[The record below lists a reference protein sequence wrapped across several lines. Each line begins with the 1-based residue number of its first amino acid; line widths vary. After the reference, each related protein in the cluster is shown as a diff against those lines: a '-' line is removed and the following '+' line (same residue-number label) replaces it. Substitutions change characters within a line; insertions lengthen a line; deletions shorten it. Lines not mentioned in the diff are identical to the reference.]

1 MEGEQR
7 RLPGRQAG
15 SALPTPL
22 TRLFI
27 PSYAATMRNMS
38 VLELLF
44 ALLLVCLLAGVG
56 VVAVLVWSIVRRTE
70 GNARDVAELKARVQA
85 GGQAHET
92 SAAEVRERLAN
103 TQSAMEGLRA
113 ALSARQPIEEEARAS
128 LKRLEHVIAGSSSR
142 GAAGE
147 NILEEALRHL
157 PPEMLQRNV
166 WVGGKVVELALRLPG
181 GKLLPMDS
189 KWVSSVALEQLADPG
204 LDATRRA
211 QLTAQVEREVER
223 RVREVSQYID
233 PGTTSPFALAVIPDA
248 AYDVCRSAIV
258 SAHKRHVMVVGYAM
272 ALPYLLTLYQLHL
285 QFART
290 VDMEKLQ
297 SALIDIERQ
306 VDVLEGILE
315 NKVQRSLTVLQNAY
329 TEGKQASAKI
339 RASTQS
345 AQISSPS
352 NGEMAPG
359 DGAAAGDKVF
369 SSPSHGEVAR
379 SAGGAAGDNVFSSPS
394 HGEVTRSAGGAAGDN
409 VSTGSPDAVPEL
421 STDTLRLALIDSVQ

>member
-1 MEGEQR
+1 
-7 RLPGRQAG
+7 
-15 SALPTPL
+15 
-22 TRLFI
+22 
-27 PSYAATMRNMS
+27 MRNMS

-44 ALLLVCLLAGVG
+44 ALLLVCLVAGVG
-56 VVAVLVWSIVRRTE
+56 LIGALVWNLVRRAE
-70 GNARDVAELKARVQA
+70 DQVREVAELRTRLQA
-85 GGQAHET
+85 GGQTQE
-92 SAAEVRERLAN
+92 SQAAELRERLSH
-103 TQSAMEGLRA
+103 TQTVVEGLRS

-128 LKRLEHVIAGSSSR
+128 LKKLESVIAGSSSR

-189 KWVSSVALEQLADPG
+189 KWVASVALEQLADTG
-204 LDATRRA
+204 LDANRRA
-211 QLTAQVEREVER
+211 QLTATVEREVER

-233 PGTTSPFALAVIPDA
+233 PTTTSPFALAVIPDA
-248 AYDVCRSAIV
+248 AYDVCRGAIV
-258 SAHKRHVMVVGYAM
+258 NAHKRHVMVVGYAM
-272 ALPYLLTLYQLHL
+272 ALPYLLTLYQLHM

-329 TEGKQASAKI
+329 SEGKQASAKV
-339 RASTQS
+339 RASIQS
-345 AQISSPS
+345 VQITE
-352 NGEMAPG
+352 GEP
-359 DGAAAGDKVF
+359 V
-369 SSPSHGEVAR
+369 E
-379 SAGGAAGDNVFSSPS
+379 
-394 HGEVTRSAGGAAGDN
+394 
-409 VSTGSPDAVPEL
+409 EL
-421 STDTLRLALIDSVQ
+421 STASTATGEIARGASSQELSTETLHLALLDSVQ

>member
-1 MEGEQR
+1 MG
-7 RLPGRQAG
+7 LI
-15 SALPTPL
+15 SAIKVML
-22 TRLFI
+22 TVLSI
-27 PSYAATMRNMS
+27 PSYGATMRNMS

-44 ALLLVCLLAGVG
+44 ALLLVCLLAAIGGVG
-56 VVAVLVWSIVRRTE
+56 FLAWNLVRRAE
-70 GNARDVAELKARVQA
+70 GQASDVADLKARIQS
-85 GGQAHET
+85 GGQTQE
-92 SAAEVRERLAN
+92 SQAAELRERLSH
-103 TQSAMEGLRA
+103 TQVVVEGLRS
-113 ALSARQPIEEEARAS
+113 ALAARQPIEEEARAS
-128 LKRLEHVIAGSSSR
+128 LKRLENVIAGSSSR

-147 NILEEALRHL
+147 RILEEALRHL

-189 KWVSSVALEQLADPG
+189 KWVSSPALEQLAEPG
-204 LDATRRA
+204 LDANRRA
-211 QLTAQVEREVER
+211 QLTGQVEREVER

-233 PGTTSPFALAVIPDA
+233 PTITSPFALAVIPDA

-258 SAHKRHVMVVGYAM
+258 NAHSRHVMVVGYAM

-315 NKVQRSLTVLQNAY
+315 NRVQRSLTVLQNAY

-339 RASTQS
+339 RASAQGV
-345 AQISSPS
+345 QISSTPS
-352 NGEMAPG
+352 DGGGGE
-359 DGAAAGDKVF
+359 KL
-369 SSPSHGEVAR
+369 
-379 SAGGAAGDNVFSSPS
+379 
-394 HGEVTRSAGGAAGDN
+394 
-409 VSTGSPDAVPEL
+409 STASPDVASEV
-421 STDTLRLALIDSVQ
+421 STDTFRLALLDSVQ

>member
-1 MEGEQR
+1 
-7 RLPGRQAG
+7 
-15 SALPTPL
+15 
-22 TRLFI
+22 
-27 PSYAATMRNMS
+27 MRNMS

-44 ALLLVCLLAGVG
+44 ALLLVCLGVG
-56 VVAVLVWSIVRRTE
+56 IGFVIFLAWNLVRRAE
-70 GNARDVAELKARVQA
+70 GQARDVAELKARLQS
-85 GGQAHET
+85 GGQTQE
-92 SAAEVRERLAN
+92 SQAAELRDRLSH
-103 TQSAMEGLRA
+103 TQVVVEGLRS
-113 ALSARQPIEEEARAS
+113 ALAARQPIEEDARAS
-128 LKRLEHVIAGSSSR
+128 LKRLENVIAGSSSR

-204 LDATRRA
+204 LDANRRA
-211 QLTAQVEREVER
+211 QLTATVEREVER

-233 PGTTSPFALAVIPDA
+233 PTTTSPFALAVIPDA
-248 AYDVCRSAIV
+248 AYDVCRGAIV
-258 SAHKRHVMVVGYAM
+258 NAHSRHVMVVGYAM

-285 QFART
+285 QFARS

-339 RASTQS
+339 RASTQ
-345 AQISSPS
+345 AVQIVEGSEP
-352 NGEMAPG
+352 GETL
-359 DGAAAGDKVF
+359 F
-369 SSPSHGEVAR
+369 SSPPGGEVAP
-379 SAGGAAGDNVFSSPS
+379 SAGGA
-394 HGEVTRSAGGAAGDN
+394 GETLSTE
-409 VSTGSPDAVPEL
+409 STGTAQVARDRSTRDL
-421 STDTLRLALIDSVQ
+421 STETLRLALLDPVP

>member
-1 MEGEQR
+1 MRSG
-7 RLPGRQAG
+7 AWSASG
-15 SALPTPL
+15 SGWTSAIELML
-22 TRLFI
+22 MGLFI
-27 PSYAATMRNMS
+27 PRFRARMRNMS

-44 ALLLVCLLAGVG
+44 ALLLVCLMAGTG
-56 VVAVLVWSIVRRTE
+56 IVAALVWSLVRRAD
-70 GNARDVAELKARVQA
+70 GQARDVAELKARIQS
-85 GGQAHET
+85 GGQTQET
-92 SAAEVRERLAN
+92 QSAEIRNRLAQA
-103 TQSAMEGLRA
+103 QSAMEGLRS

-128 LKRLEHVIAGSSSR
+128 LKRLESIIAGSSSR

-147 NILEEALRHL
+147 RILEEALRHL

-189 KWVSSVALEQLADPG
+189 KWVSSPALEQLAETG
-204 LDATRRA
+204 LDANRRA

-233 PGTTSPFALAVIPDA
+233 PTTTSPFALAVIPDA

-258 SAHKRHVMVVGYAM
+258 TAHHRHVMVVGYAM

-329 TEGKQASAKI
+329 TEGRQATAKI
-339 RASTQS
+339 RSS
-345 AQISSPS
+345 AQGVQIVEGPV
-352 NGEMAPG
+352 E
-359 DGAAAGDKVF
+359 
-369 SSPSHGEVAR
+369 E
-379 SAGGAAGDNVFSSPS
+379 
-394 HGEVTRSAGGAAGDN
+394 
-409 VSTGSPDAVPEL
+409 VSTASPAEPAEL
-421 STDTLRLALIDSVQ
+421 STDTLHLALLDSVQ